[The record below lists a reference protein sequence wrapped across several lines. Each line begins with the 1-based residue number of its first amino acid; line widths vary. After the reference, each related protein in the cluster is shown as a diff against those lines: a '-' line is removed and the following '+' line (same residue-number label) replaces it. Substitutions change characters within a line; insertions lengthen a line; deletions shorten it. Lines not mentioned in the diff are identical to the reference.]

1 MSRGIKPQPITM
13 KRQRVG
19 AAYLQQLLPA
29 DKPDGLSLI
38 AATPRHERFVFELK
52 KAAEREAVTQVFG
65 WDEALQ
71 YQLHLAEWLD
81 CKPLLILMDGIP
93 IGSVLLETMEPEFH
107 PTAEQNS
114 AKLPHSY
121 FSRFFLLPQWQGR
134 GIGSAVLRAVIAWS
148 DKAHRSC
155 CLTYLQGNPVS
166 GSYRRFGFE
175 TITEDSQFVTMVYH
189 PNTKTI
195 L

>member
-13 KRQRVG
+13 KSQRVG

-29 DKPDGLSLI
+29 DKPAGLSLI
-38 AATPRHERFVFELK
+38 AATSRHERFVFELK

-71 YQLHLAEWLD
+71 YQLHFTEWQECL
-81 CKPLLILMDGIP
+81 PLLILMDGTP
-93 IGSVLLETMEPEFH
+93 IGSVLLETMEPKFQ
-107 PTAEQNS
+107 PTEEQDS

-121 FSRFFLLPQWQGR
+121 FSRFFLFPQWQGR
-134 GIGSAVLRAVIAWS
+134 GIGSAVLRAVIAWA
-148 DKAHRSC
+148 DKAHRPC

-166 GSYRRFGFE
+166 GLYRRFGFE
-175 TITEDSQFVTMVYH
+175 TITEDSQFVTMVYY